1 MNASAEVRPP
11 IRVLLIDDSPI
22 IRLGL
27 RSALEDY
34 ADIAIVG
41 EAGTAADGT
50 AASLQLK
57 PDIVLLDLHLPD
69 KSGLTVCRE
78 LLRARPH
85 VKILIL
91 TSSSN
96 ERHVQEALSAGA
108 RGYLLKDN
116 DGAAL
121 ANALR
126 TVAGGQ
132 PVLDPSMAGQVL
144 NLVKHRGETSAAGK
158 LSQLSPQERRVVGF
172 LAEGLTNKEIGDR
185 LGLTEKT
192 IKNYLATVFTKLN
205 IARRSQAAA
214 LFVEATRGNSPDGIT
229 L

>member
-1 MNASAEVRPP
+1 MSASAVGRPP

-41 EAGTAADGT
+41 EAGTVAEGM

-69 KSGLTVCRE
+69 KSGLTACRE
-78 LLRARPH
+78 LLRARPQL
-85 VKILIL
+85 KILVL

-108 RGYLLKDN
+108 RGYLLKEN
-116 DGAAL
+116 DGASL
-121 ANALR
+121 ARALR
-126 TVAGGQ
+126 TVAAGQ

-144 NLVKHRGETSAAGK
+144 NLVKNRGETSAAGK
-158 LSQLSPQERRVVGF
+158 LSQLSPQERRVVAF
-172 LAEGLTNKEIGDR
+172 LADGLTNKEIGDR

-214 LFVEATRGNSPDGIT
+214 LFVEAGKADIS
-229 L
+229 

>member
-1 MNASAEVRPP
+1 MSASAEVRPP
-11 IRVLLIDDSPI
+11 IRVILIDDSPI

-27 RSALEDY
+27 RSALEDC

-41 EAGTAADGT
+41 EAGNVADGI
-50 AASLQLK
+50 AAVDQHQ

-69 KSGLTVCRE
+69 RSGLVACRE
-78 LLRARPH
+78 LMKGHPRL
-85 VKILIL
+85 KILVL

-144 NLVKHRGETSAAGK
+144 NLVKHRGEVTAADRLK
-158 LSQLSPQERRVVGF
+158 LLSPQERRVVAY

-192 IKNYLATVFTKLN
+192 VKNYLATIFTKLN
-205 IARRSQAAA
+205 ITRRTQAAA
-214 LFVEATRGNSPDGIT
+214 LFVEAGKEA
-229 L
+229 